1 MGDSWLKYGDNLA
14 EAYLMLIHLVR
25 SPIITPSTRRSAE
38 NLVTILEEELAQTLE
53 REKSDKSA

>member
-1 MGDSWLKYGDNLA
+1 
-14 EAYLMLIHLVR
+14 MLIHLVR